1 MLKSKAISKKH
12 IIAVIS
18 IAIVLATILSVFAIE
33 QLASQGQVTNQNNIL
48 QPDALSPLNETPA
61 ATEEPTPTPTP
72 SAIPTPTPIPI
83 PVDFTINDSSH
94 ILTVNI
100 DLNDG
105 MNREEAIVV
114 AQQLFSYAH
123 SHSTYE
129 LKSAE
134 VNEAGVWSVSLPW
147 GIVWAD
153 GTQESHS
160 HFFIATID
168 PTTLTVEYATCE

>member
-1 MLKSKAISKKH
+1 MSKAISKKH

-18 IAIVLATILSVFAIE
+18 VTIVLAAILSVFAVQ
-33 QLASQGQVTNQNNIL
+33 QLASQGQVADKNNIL
-48 QPDALSPLNETPA
+48 KPDVFGPFNETPA
-61 ATEEPTPTPTP
+61 ATDDPLPTPKP
-72 SAIPTPTPIPI
+72 SAVPTSTSIPI
-83 PVDFTINDSSH
+83 PVDFTINGSSH
-94 ILTVNI
+94 VVHTVNV

-134 VNEAGVWSVSLPW
+134 VNDAGVWIVSLPW
-147 GIVWAD
+147 GIIWAD

-160 HFFIATID
+160 HFFVATID
-168 PTTLTVEYATCE
+168 PTTLTIEYATCE